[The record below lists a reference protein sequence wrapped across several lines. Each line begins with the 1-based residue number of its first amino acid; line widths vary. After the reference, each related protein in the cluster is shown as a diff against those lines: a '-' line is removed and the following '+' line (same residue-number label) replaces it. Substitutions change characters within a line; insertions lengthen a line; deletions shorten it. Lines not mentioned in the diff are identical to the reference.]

1 MEEAI
6 IRAKSLL
13 LVQQKEIS
21 RLQKKIDKH
30 KEHHPRHKIKM
41 KDGRLYVK
49 LNDTE
54 CIISK
59 DSVRCGDRVIRGQW
73 FILNHNHLKM
83 CDGDETRFGAFNLHC
98 NNNSSTHLYFRT
110 IDMTEEQAI
119 RENVWHTRCEI
130 IQNYIENTFGSFI
143 KLINP

>member
-1 MEEAI
+1 MEEEL

-21 RLQKKIDKH
+21 RLQKKIDKY

-41 KDGRLYVK
+41 KDDSLYVK

-59 DSVRCGDRVIRGQW
+59 DSVQCGDKVIRGQW
-73 FILNHNHLKM
+73 FILNHDHLKM
-83 CDGDETRFGAFNLHC
+83 CDGDKTRFGAFNLYSIY
-98 NNNSSTHLYFRT
+98 NSSTHLYFRT
-110 IDMTEEQAI
+110 IDMTEEQTI
-119 RENVWHTRCEI
+119 RENIYLGSCRRNHVESI
-130 IQNYIENTFGSFI
+130 YNIFGNFVQSI
-143 KLINP
+143 H